1 MNDALLEFSQLKTEY
16 TEQEAQLATEQHSYN
31 QESAAFMQEM
41 EMCHSEQSQC
51 HEAQSE
57 LRNFQRL
64 FRLDAVTDKT
74 WPMVK
79 NWQAWMGHYS
89 SELSHKLKKEHSN
102 WIPVKSRAAPQNQFY
117 HCWHCGLKCYL
128 GLSCMNYKCSMNK
141 IMEQEKKLQE
151 ENTMKLKEELTEAL
165 AEAQA
170 AQSPAIAPSNND
182 LINRLREEVLA
193 AEETNSKQDSY
204 VRNLSEQ
211 KQHMETEAQEYSKH
225 IVDYVKEIAELKKTK
240 EDLEIA
246 REEAYSSIAEQNEMV
261 KEMVLK
267 ESRKMA
273 ELHQQN
279 QQVLTLKK
287 IVMDNRK
294 IQETQEKEVQDLRDH
309 LQAMQERMAA
319 LGIEDMHEKKI
330 QEENDKELATA
341 IHISEQLAAAGQGSK
356 QPTTPPLP
364 PPATPPPPSPTAPSP
379 SAKAVPSPKAEPSPK
394 APASERQ
401 SERADDDDN
410 DPDNLD

>member
-1 MNDALLEFSQLKTEY
+1 
-16 TEQEAQLATEQHSYN
+16 
-31 QESAAFMQEM
+31 
-41 EMCHSEQSQC
+41 
-51 HEAQSE
+51 
-57 LRNFQRL
+57 
-64 FRLDAVTDKT
+64 
-74 WPMVK
+74 
-79 NWQAWMGHYS
+79 
-89 SELSHKLKKEHSN
+89 
-102 WIPVKSRAAPQNQFY
+102 
-117 HCWHCGLKCYL
+117 
-128 GLSCMNYKCSMNK
+128 
-141 IMEQEKKLQE
+141 MEQEKKLQE
-151 ENTMKLKEELTEAL
+151 ENTMKLKDELTEAL

-211 KQHMETEAQEYSKH
+211 KRHMETEAQEYSKH

-246 REEAYSSIAEQNEMV
+246 QEEAYSSIAEQNEMV

-287 IVMDNRK
+287 IVMDHRK

-319 LGIEDMHEKKI
+319 LGIEDEKKI
-330 QEENDKELATA
+330 QEENDKELAQA

-356 QPTTPPLP
+356 QPTTPPMP
-364 PPATPPPPSPTAPSP
+364 PTATSPPPSPTAPSP

>member
-1 MNDALLEFSQLKTEY
+1 
-16 TEQEAQLATEQHSYN
+16 
-31 QESAAFMQEM
+31 
-41 EMCHSEQSQC
+41 
-51 HEAQSE
+51 
-57 LRNFQRL
+57 
-64 FRLDAVTDKT
+64 
-74 WPMVK
+74 
-79 NWQAWMGHYS
+79 
-89 SELSHKLKKEHSN
+89 
-102 WIPVKSRAAPQNQFY
+102 
-117 HCWHCGLKCYL
+117 
-128 GLSCMNYKCSMNK
+128 MNYKCSMNK

-151 ENTMKLKEELTEAL
+151 ENTMRLKEELTEAQ

-170 AQSPAIAPSNND
+170 AQSQAIAPSNND

-193 AEETNSKQDSY
+193 AEETNSKQNSY

-225 IVDYVKEIAELKKTK
+225 IVDYVKEINALKKTK

-246 REEAYSSIAEQNEMV
+246 QEEAYSSIAEQNEMV

-273 ELHQQN
+273 ELHQQNQELHQQN

-330 QEENDKELATA
+330 QEENDQALAKA
-341 IHISEQLAAAGQGSK
+341 IQISEQLAAAGQGSK

-364 PPATPPPPSPTAPSP
+364 PPQTQPPPSPTAPSPTAPSP

-394 APASERQ
+394 APASERP
-401 SERADDDDN
+401 SERVEDDDD

>member
-1 MNDALLEFSQLKTEY
+1 M
-16 TEQEAQLATEQHSYN
+16 
-31 QESAAFMQEM
+31 M
-41 EMCHSEQSQC
+41 
-51 HEAQSE
+51 
-57 LRNFQRL
+57 
-64 FRLDAVTDKT
+64 
-74 WPMVK
+74 
-79 NWQAWMGHYS
+79 
-89 SELSHKLKKEHSN
+89 
-102 WIPVKSRAAPQNQFY
+102 
-117 HCWHCGLKCYL
+117 
-128 GLSCMNYKCSMNK
+128 
-141 IMEQEKKLQE
+141 
-151 ENTMKLKEELTEAL
+151 LKEELTEAL

-170 AQSPAIAPSNND
+170 AQSQAIAPSNND

-204 VRNLSEQ
+204 VRNLSDQ

-240 EDLEIA
+240 GDLEIA
-246 REEAYSSIAEQNEMV
+246 QEEAYSSIAEQNEMV

-287 IVMDNRK
+287 IIIDNRK

-330 QEENDKELATA
+330 QE
-341 IHISEQLAAAGQGSK
+341 
-356 QPTTPPLP
+356 
-364 PPATPPPPSPTAPSP
+364 
-379 SAKAVPSPKAEPSPK
+379 
-394 APASERQ
+394 
-401 SERADDDDN
+401 
-410 DPDNLD
+410 DPRRK